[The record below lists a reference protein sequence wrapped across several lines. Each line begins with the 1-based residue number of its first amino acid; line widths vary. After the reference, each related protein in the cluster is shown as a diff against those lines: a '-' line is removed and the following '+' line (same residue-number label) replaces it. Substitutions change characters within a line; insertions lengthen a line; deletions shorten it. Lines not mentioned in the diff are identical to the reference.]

1 MKRVRQVDG
10 LRCLVTGSAG
20 FVGSNLVHAL
30 LARGCEVHGFDR
42 APAPFDDPNL
52 KWFRGDIRDEEE
64 LRGACE
70 GVDTIFHTAAMI
82 ETFTYAPK
90 A

>member
-42 APAPFDDPNL
+42 APAPFDGGSAVT
-52 KWFRGDIRDEEE
+52 FATRRSFVGHVRGST
-64 LRGACE
+64 LS
-70 GVDTIFHTAAMI
+70 
-82 ETFTYAPK
+82 FTPRR
-90 A
+90 